1 MLNLIFRI
9 SIIFFFFQNSNAI
22 IKNKVIAKID
32 DEIISSYELKN
43 KIKTILIL
51 SNQELNQQ
59 NIDKTK
65 NLALKT
71 LVNYKL
77 KKIEVEKYNI
87 STDSEAV
94 ANHLNNFYLK
104 FNTDL
109 NGFKRIFKINNID
122 FNYYLKEIENE
133 FAWQNLVFKLYAN
146 KLEVNDSD
154 IDRQLN
160 EIIKKQ
166 KNVSEYELAEIEILI
181 EKNLSS
187 DQQIKEIENQIAKI
201 GFENTAIKFSS
212 SPSALEGGNIGWINS
227 NAISKRILDIINE
240 MNIGDVSR
248 PLIQANS
255 ITFFKLLNKK
265 SVEVD
270 VKNLDR
276 LRKTIINNNKND
288 MLNMYS
294 NSHLSK
300 IKNNAYINFK

>member
-9 SIIFFFFQNSNAI
+9 TIIFFFFQNSNAI

-32 DEIISSYELKN
+32 NEIISSYELKN

-181 EKNLSS
+181 EKDQSS

-212 SPSALEGGNIGWINS
+212 STSALEGGNIGWINS
-227 NAISKRILDIINE
+227 NIISKRILDIINE

-265 SVEVD
+265 SVEID
-270 VKNLDR
+270 VTNLDKIR
-276 LRKTIINNNKND
+276 ETIINNNKND
-288 MLNMYS
+288 MLNLYS

>member
-1 MLNLIFRI
+1 MLNLIFKI
-9 SIIFFFFQNSNAI
+9 TIIFFFFQNSNAI

-32 DEIISSYELKN
+32 NEIISAYELKN
-43 KIKTILIL
+43 KIRTILIL

-71 LVNYKL
+71 LINYKL

-87 STDSEAV
+87 STDSVAV

-109 NGFKRIFKINNID
+109 NGFKNIFKINNID

-146 KLEVNDSD
+146 KLEVNESD

-160 EIIKKQ
+160 EIVKKQ

-181 EKNLSS
+181 EKDLST
-187 DQQIKEIENQIAKI
+187 DQQIKEIESQIAKI

-212 SPSALEGGNIGWINS
+212 STSALEGGNIGWINS
-227 NAISKRILDIINE
+227 NAISKKILNIINE
-240 MNIGDVSR
+240 MNIGDVSK
-248 PLIQANS
+248 PFIQTNS

-265 SVEVD
+265 SVEID
-270 VKNLDR
+270 VKNLDK
-276 LRKTIINNNKND
+276 LRETIINNNKND
-288 MLNMYS
+288 MLNLYS

>member
-87 STDSEAV
+87 STNSAAV

-146 KLEVNDSD
+146 KLEINDSD

-160 EIIKKQ
+160 EIIKNQ
-166 KNVSEYELAEIEILI
+166 KNVNEYELAEIEILI
-181 EKNLSS
+181 EKDLGS
-187 DQQIKEIENQIAKI
+187 DQQIKEIESQIAKI

-255 ITFFKLLNKK
+255 VRYN
-265 SVEVD
+265 
-270 VKNLDR
+270 
-276 LRKTIINNNKND
+276 
-288 MLNMYS
+288 
-294 NSHLSK
+294 
-300 IKNNAYINFK
+300 

>member
-9 SIIFFFFQNSNAI
+9 TIIFFFFQNSNAV

-32 DEIISSYELKN
+32 NEIISSYELKN
-43 KIKTILIL
+43 KVKTILIL
-51 SNQELNQQ
+51 SNQELNQK

-71 LVNYKL
+71 LINYKL

-87 STDSEAV
+87 STNSAAV

-109 NGFKRIFKINNID
+109 KGFKKIFEINNID
-122 FNYYLKEIENE
+122 YDYYLKEIENE

-146 KLEVNDSD
+146 KLEINDSD

-160 EIIKKQ
+160 EIIKNQ
-166 KNVSEYELAEIEILI
+166 KNVNEYELAEIEILI
-181 EKNLSS
+181 EKDLGS
-187 DQQIKEIENQIAKI
+187 DQQIKEIESQIAKI

-212 SPSALEGGNIGWINS
+212 STSALEGGNIGWINS
-227 NAISKRILDIINE
+227 NIISKRILDIINE

-265 SVEVD
+265 SVEID
-270 VKNLDR
+270 VTNLDKIR
-276 LRKTIINNNKND
+276 ETIINNNKND
-288 MLNMYS
+288 MLNLYS